1 MMFRENVALKIP
13 GSDRLRRVYRSL
25 TLSQRFMLG
34 SLVIIILGTLGLAY
48 WVGLQIRE
56 GVINRAGATT
66 ALYVDSFIAPRL
78 QELGYARTLS
88 PENVNT
94 IRQLLAETS
103 LGRQIVAFKIWDLDG
118 RVVYSTAPGL
128 IDQTFPMHAALI
140 EASRGSVSTRISV
153 EDAENADQVLP
164 DQEVLEIYSP
174 VRLTGT
180 NQVIAIAE
188 YYQNATALRS
198 EILAA
203 QQRSW
208 LVVGLVMSV
217 IYLLLAGFVRGASD
231 TIDAQQRELSVQIVQ
246 LRDLLAQ
253 NRTLSE
259 RVRRAAARVSTRH
272 ENLLRRVGADLHDGP
287 AQDLGLAL
295 LQIDTVLGYYEDQ
308 PGAEAQRQKLE
319 RLQGV
324 LQHTLQEMR
333 SIASELSLPQLNT
346 LSLPET
352 FERVVQAHERRADSL
367 VTLDL
372 DNLPEVASLPVK
384 IAVYRI
390 VQEALH
396 NAERYGGGADLLVQA
411 TASGDRLC
419 FRISDNGPGFDPRV
433 ELSKTG
439 HMGLVGMNE
448 RAESLGGQLQLITAP
463 GEGTRIEVELPLQP
477 EGDSL
482 E

>member
-1 MMFRENVALKIP
+1 MKASVLN
-13 GSDRLRRVYRSL
+13 RLRRGYQSL

-34 SLVIIILGTLGLAY
+34 SLVIIILGALGLAY
-48 WVGLQIRE
+48 WVGLQIRD
-56 GVINRAGATT
+56 GVINRSGATT

-78 QELGYARTLS
+78 QELGYARALS
-88 PENVNT
+88 PENIDS
-94 IRQLLAETS
+94 IRQLLSDTS
-103 LGRQIVAFKIWDLDG
+103 LGRQIVAFKIWDLNG
-118 RVVYSTAPGL
+118 RVIYSSDSRI
-128 IDQTFPMHAALI
+128 IDQTFPMHSALI
-140 EASRGSVSTRISV
+140 EASRGNVSTRISV
-153 EDAENADQVLP
+153 EDVENAAQIQTNL
-164 DQEVLEIYSP
+164 EILEIYSP

-188 YYQNATALRS
+188 YYQNATALHS
-198 EILAA
+198 EIDSA

-208 LVVGLVMSV
+208 LVVGLVMTL

-231 TIDAQQRELSVQIVQ
+231 TIDAQQRELSLQIVQ

-272 ENLLRRVGADLHDGP
+272 ENLLRRLGADLHDGP

-295 LQIDTVLGYYEDQ
+295 LQIDTVLGYFEQQ
-308 PGAEAQRQKLE
+308 PGAEKQQQTLE
-319 RLQGV
+319 RLQGL

-333 SIASELSLPQLNT
+333 SIASELSLPLLNT

-352 FERVVQAHERRADSL
+352 FERVVRAHERRADSL
-367 VTLDL
+367 VTLDV
-372 DNLPEVASLPVK
+372 DKIPEEASLPVK

-390 VQEALH
+390 IQEALY
-396 NAERYGGGADLLVQA
+396 NAERYGGGANLMVE
-411 TASGDRLC
+411 ASASEDRLC
-419 FRISDNGPGFDPRV
+419 FSISDSGPGFDPQT
-433 ELSKTG
+433 EKSKDG

-448 RAESLGGQLQLITAP
+448 RAESLGGQFELKTAP

-477 EGDSL
+477 EGESRD
-482 E
+482 

>member
-1 MMFRENVALKIP
+1 
-13 GSDRLRRVYRSL
+13 
-25 TLSQRFMLG
+25 
-34 SLVIIILGTLGLAY
+34 
-48 WVGLQIRE
+48 
-56 GVINRAGATT
+56 
-66 ALYVDSFIAPRL
+66 
-78 QELGYARTLS
+78 
-88 PENVNT
+88 
-94 IRQLLAETS
+94 
-103 LGRQIVAFKIWDLDG
+103 
-118 RVVYSTAPGL
+118 
-128 IDQTFPMHAALI
+128 
-140 EASRGSVSTRISV
+140 
-153 EDAENADQVLP
+153 
-164 DQEVLEIYSP
+164 
-174 VRLTGT
+174 
-180 NQVIAIAE
+180 
-188 YYQNATALRS
+188 
-198 EILAA
+198 
-203 QQRSW
+203 
-208 LVVGLVMSV
+208 MSV